1 MSENEDGFEEH
12 QVEQDVGQDDAGQDD
27 AGQDDAGQDD
37 AGQDDAGQ
45 DDHQGIADPQDG
57 QERVAGDKEDCRQG
71 ANEAVVARESQVA
84 VGRGAVQGEFS
95 VVQGD
100 QAVIV
105 DG

>member
-27 AGQDDAGQDD
+27 AGQDDAGQGD

-71 ANEAVVARESQVA
+71 ANEAVKARESQVA
-84 VGRGAVQGEFS
+84 VGQGAVQGEFS
-95 VVQGD
+95 VVQDD
-100 QAVIV
+100 QAVNV

>member
-37 AGQDDAGQ
+37 
-45 DDHQGIADPQDG
+45 HQGIADPQDD

-71 ANEAVVARESQVA
+71 ANEAVKARESQVA
-84 VGRGAVQGEFS
+84 VGQGAVQGEFS
-95 VVQGD
+95 VVQDD
-100 QAVIV
+100 QAVNV